1 MAYGLIS
8 GQSMVLPTLTNPA
21 QPNQL
26 LTGTQLIDQDREI
39 VNGTMPNRGTITRTL
54 TQQGQQYTIPQGY
67 HSGSGKITANF
78 SNLTAGNI
86 RDGVNIGGVVGTY
99 NGEVG
104 LELVDTV
111 TIPAGRKT
119 VGVGYTTIT
128 LSDISFNTSGNK
140 IDLITWNNITFN
152 ISMNNTNI
160 EYSNS
165 NIGTGYNNLIANS
178 ANFGSLGSVAINIP
192 STDYYYK
199 GTAYFQLTKT
209 PAGIIQIETYI
220 RRNSGS
226 ISTSITVSYTEMIF
240 YAYSIIQ

>member
-8 GQSMVLPTLTNPA
+8 GQSMILPTLTNPA

-26 LTGTQLIDQDREI
+26 LTGTQLINQDKEL
-39 VNGTMPNRGTITRTL
+39 VVGTMPNRGTVNQTL
-54 TQQGQQYTIPQGY
+54 TQQGQRYTIPQGY
-67 HSGSGKITANF
+67 HSGSGRITANF
-78 SNLTAGNI
+78 NNLTAGNV
-86 RDGVNIGGVVGTY
+86 RNGVNIGGVVGTY

-119 VGVGYTTIT
+119 VMADNNTIT
-128 LSDISFNTSGNK
+128 LGSFSFNAPGRK

-152 ISMNNTNI
+152 ISMNNANI

-165 NIGTGYNNLIANS
+165 NIGTGYNNLIASS
-178 ANFGSLGSVAINIP
+178 ANFAGMGSTAINIP
-192 STDYYYK
+192 QPNYYK
-199 GTAYFQLTKT
+199 GTAYFQLTAS
-209 PAGIIQIETYI
+209 PSGPIEFEIYL

-226 ISTSITVSYTEMIF
+226 ISTSITASYTKMIF